1 VRLKHHPRFVDTRG
15 QRFVR
20 CPHSVRGS
28 SRRESR

>member
-1 VRLKHHPRFVDTRG
+1 VDTRG

-28 SRRESR
+28 TRRESR